1 MNNRR
6 RIIIILNCMMIITA
20 ITLAVMY
27 GICGYGR
34 PHGPQDISL
43 YDFNLYYSGGRAWLN
58 GLNPYVDNFPYPP
71 NSAFLFMLLS
81 ATDLQSSKILFL
93 ILNVFS
99 IIVFVCLFIKLYN
112 FYNSSNCN
120 KQFFLFDFKSSLLV
134 FMTVGNVFI
143 ANILWVGQTTILFST
158 ALLASYYL
166 YIRSH
171 DIWSGV
177 LLALAL
183 NKPQL
188 AYTLLLWL
196 LLEKKWKTL
205 AASIISTI
213 ILGIVPIY
221 NRGIITS
228 ILDWINILNYY
239 NNSVNTL
246 ALWNQFG
253 IQPLLLDFGIKIN
266 SLIIFACSITLVILI
281 HQFYKDIN
289 KLKLFGILTIIGLLL
304 GQAGQYDVF
313 IIVTILPYYLIK
325 ISNIDLYKLILL
337 CLTFIIINF
346 PRKLLLLSDYRILH
360 HHREIMLIVL
370 LLFLLISQD
379 DRQPQSVSS

>member
-1 MNNRR
+1 MTNRR
-6 RIIIILNCMMIITA
+6 LIIIILNCVMIITA
-20 ITLAVMY
+20 ITLAVMF

-43 YDFNLYYSGGRAWLN
+43 YDFNVIYSGGRAWLN

-81 ATDLQSSKILFL
+81 VTELQTSKTLFL
-93 ILNVFS
+93 LLNIFC
-99 IIVFVCLFIKLYN
+99 IIAFVCLCVKIYN
-112 FYNSSNCN
+112 IYNISNN
-120 KQFFLFDFKSSLLV
+120 KQSFLFDFKSSLLIT
-134 FMTVGNVFI
+134 MIVGNVFI

-171 DIWSGV
+171 EIWSGV

-196 LLEKKWKTL
+196 LIEKKWKTL

-228 ILDWINILNYY
+228 IIDWINILNFY
-239 NNSVNTL
+239 NNGVNTL
-246 ALWNQFG
+246 CLWNQFG

-266 SLIIFACSITLVILI
+266 SLIIFACSIILVILI

-304 GQAGQYDVF
+304 GQAGQYDIF

-337 CLTFIIINF
+337 CLTFIIINV

-360 HHREIMLIVL
+360 HHREIILLTL

-379 DRQPQSVSS
+379 DRQPQYVSS